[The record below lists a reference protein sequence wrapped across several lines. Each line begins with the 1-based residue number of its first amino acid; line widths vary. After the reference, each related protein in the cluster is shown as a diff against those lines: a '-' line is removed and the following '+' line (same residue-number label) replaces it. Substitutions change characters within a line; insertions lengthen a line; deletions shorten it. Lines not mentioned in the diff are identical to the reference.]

1 MAFAAR
7 PVPAAMGFWRKER
20 RSTMNYLKTG
30 MLLAAMTAF
39 FLAIGFVIGGQ
50 GGMMIALLIAAGMNL
65 FAYWN
70 SDKMVLSMYGAQ
82 QVDQHSAPEFYGI
95 VAQLASR
102 AGLPMPKVF
111 VMNDDQPNAFATGR
125 NPENASV
132 AATTGL
138 LRMLNRDEIAG
149 VMAHELAHV
158 RNRDT
163 LIMTITATIA
173 GAIGMLANMA
183 MFMGHSSSNDER
195 GGNPLGLVGGIVMM
209 IVAPLAASLVQMAI
223 SRTREYSA
231 DRLGAQISGNPAA
244 LASALRKIEH
254 YAHQVTNVQA
264 ERNPATAH
272 MFIINPLGGERMDNL
287 FSTHPKT
294 DNRVAALEDLAGE
307 MGARGF
313 QSDLDDEPW
322 PTRPTAGAPRTHEG
336 TVRGW
341 RRGSVPPSGR
351 TRRPWG

>member
-1 MAFAAR
+1 
-7 PVPAAMGFWRKER
+7 
-20 RSTMNYLKTG
+20 MNYLKTG

-39 FLAIGFVIGGQ
+39 FLAVGYAIGGQ
-50 GGMMIALLIAAGMNL
+50 GGMMLALLVAAGMNL

-70 SDKMVLSMYGAQ
+70 SDRMVLSMYNAQ

-95 VAQLASR
+95 VAQLANR

-111 VMNDDQPNAFATGR
+111 VIEDDQPNAFATGR

-138 LRMLNRDEIAG
+138 LRMLNREEIAG

-173 GAIGMLANMA
+173 GAIGMLANFA
-183 MFMGHSSSNDER
+183 MFMGHSSNDER
-195 GGNPLGLVGGIVMM
+195 GGSPFGIVGSILMM
-209 IVAPLAASLVQMAI
+209 ILAPLAASLVQMAI

-231 DRLGAQISGNPAA
+231 DRVGAQICGNPGA

-254 YAHQVTNVQA
+254 YAHQVPNMQA

-272 MFIINPLGGERMDNL
+272 MFIINPLSGERMDNL
-287 FSTHPKT
+287 FSTHPAT
-294 DNRVAALEDLAGE
+294 DNRVAALHRLSQE
-307 MGARGF
+307 MGTRGF
-313 QSDLDDEPW
+313 DPDVEIAEEIED
-322 PTRPTAGAPRTHEG
+322 RPAAGGRHKHDAAVG
-336 TVRGW
+336 GW
-341 RRGSVPPSGR
+341 RRGSVPPSGGR
-351 TRRPWG
+351 WTRRPWG